1 MEGFDESYPKS
12 HIHEQLKLH
21 LGKRV
26 TIWAAGR
33 VMKWRGML
41 LHVGLDYVEI
51 GQIRK
56 GEVWKRQY
64 LLLNQIVLI
73 EPEE

>member
-1 MEGFDESYPKS
+1 VEGFEDSYPKK
-12 HIHEQLKLH
+12 HIYEQLNLH
-21 LGKRV
+21 LGKDV

-33 VMKWRGML
+33 TRNWRGIL
-41 LHVGLDYVEI
+41 LQVGLDYVEI
-51 GQIRK
+51 GQMRK

-64 LLLNQIVLI
+64 ILLDQIVLI